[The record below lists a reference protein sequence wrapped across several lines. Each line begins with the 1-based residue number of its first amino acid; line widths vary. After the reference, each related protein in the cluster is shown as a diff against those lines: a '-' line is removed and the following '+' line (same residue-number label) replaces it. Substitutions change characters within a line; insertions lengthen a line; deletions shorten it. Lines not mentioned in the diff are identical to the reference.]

1 MRWIGYF
8 LLVLLGI
15 FILLLF
21 IKIKIEIFVQNQNG
35 WIEFRYLWLKY
46 RVKLDSLISEPMKQ
60 ESKQQVQEVKE
71 ATESK
76 VTKKEVK
83 TDVKVKKTT
92 KVETVEHTST
102 KGKTVKKVPL
112 VKKEKVKEKKV
123 KKKLDIKELKRMWY
137 RGKIIFKECKV
148 ILIRLTTRIKIN
160 KLDSLIEFS
169 LNDAMTTGCMLGV
182 IWGIEANIYRFIER
196 YVKKIESYHFDVKS
210 KFSGNSIFLNLSCIL
225 SFRLVD
231 IIIVLLLS
239 FKELLTIKRMVKLE
253 EER

>member
-21 IKIKIEIFVQNQNG
+21 IKIKIEISVQNQNS

-46 RVKLDSLISEPMKQ
+46 RVKLDHLISESMKQ
-60 ESKQQVQEVKE
+60 EAKQQVQEVKE
-71 ATESK
+71 VTESK
-76 VTKKEVK
+76 VTKQEVK
-83 TDVKVKKTT
+83 TDVKVQKKT
-92 KVETVEHTST
+92 KVEMIEQTST
-102 KGKTVKKVPL
+102 KGNVLKKVPV

-123 KKKLDIKELKRMWY
+123 KKKLDIKELKRLFH
-137 RGKIIFKECKV
+137 RGKVIFKECKV
-148 ILIRLTTRIKIN
+148 VLIRLTTRIKIN

-182 IWGIEANIYRFIER
+182 IWGIEANIYRVIER

-210 KFSGNSIFLNLSCIL
+210 KFSGNSFFLNLSCIL

>member
-21 IKIKIEIFVQNQNG
+21 IKIKIEISVQNQNG
-35 WIEFRYLWLKY
+35 WIEFRYLGLKY
-46 RVKLDSLISEPMKQ
+46 RVKLDHLISESMKQ
-60 ESKQQVQEVKE
+60 EAKQQVQEVKE
-71 ATESK
+71 VTESK
-76 VTKKEVK
+76 VTKQEVK
-83 TDVKVKKTT
+83 TDVKVQKKT
-92 KVETVEHTST
+92 KVEMIEQTST
-102 KGKTVKKVPL
+102 KGNVLKKVPV

-123 KKKLDIKELKRMWY
+123 KKKLDIKELKRLFH
-137 RGKIIFKECKV
+137 RGKVIFKECKV
-148 ILIRLTTRIKIN
+148 VLIRLTTRIKIN

-182 IWGIEANIYRFIER
+182 IWGFEANIYRVIER

-210 KFSGNSIFLNLSCIL
+210 KFSGNSFFLNLSCIL

-239 FKELLTIKRMVKLE
+239 FKELLKFKRMV
-253 EER
+253 

>member
-1 MRWIGYF
+1 M
-8 LLVLLGI
+8 
-15 FILLLF
+15 
-21 IKIKIEIFVQNQNG
+21 
-35 WIEFRYLWLKY
+35 
-46 RVKLDSLISEPMKQ
+46 KLDHLISESMKQ
-60 ESKQQVQEVKE
+60 EAKQQVQEVKE
-71 ATESK
+71 VTESK
-76 VTKKEVK
+76 VTKQEVK
-83 TDVKVKKTT
+83 TDVKVQKKT
-92 KVETVEHTST
+92 KVEMIEQTST
-102 KGKTVKKVPL
+102 KGNVLKKVPV

-123 KKKLDIKELKRMWY
+123 KKKLDIKELKRLFH
-137 RGKIIFKECKV
+137 RGKVIFKECKV
-148 ILIRLTTRIKIN
+148 VLIRLTTRIKIN

-182 IWGIEANIYRFIER
+182 IWGFEANIYRVIER

-210 KFSGNSIFLNLSCIL
+210 KFSGNSFFLNLSCIL